1 MSSVP
6 QTTEFMS
13 KRMSKLLLVLLLVL
27 FLMLL
32 DGRKMRFG
40 RS

>member
-1 MSSVP
+1 MFSVP
-6 QTTEFMS
+6 QTMEFTS
-13 KRMSKLLLVLLLVL
+13 ARMSKLFLVL

>member
-6 QTTEFMS
+6 QTTEFTS
-13 KRMSKLLLVLLLVL
+13 KRMSKLLLVLFLML

>member
-6 QTTEFMS
+6 QTTEFTS
-13 KRMSKLLLVLLLVL
+13 ARMSKLLLVLLLVL

>member
-6 QTTEFMS
+6 QTTEFTS
-13 KRMSKLLLVLLLVL
+13 ARMSKLLLVL